1 MSKDLQQTIVRDSEV
16 SQLRTAV
23 RSEEPR
29 EQSAE
34 LKRSGRGS
42 ATAASGRKRKPKRK
56 RKAWVTILRWTV
68 VPILLFWSIIAGLY
82 VGYSVLG
89 KQPSGEVFQV
99 ETWKHVYD
107 LIFSNSN
114 TYDGKGEGR

>member
-1 MSKDLQQTIVRDSEV
+1 MSKDMQQTIVRDSEV

-23 RSEEPR
+23 RAEESR

-42 ATAASGRKRKPKRK
+42 SPAASGKKRKSKPR

-68 VPILLFWSIIAGLY
+68 VPILLFWSIMAGLY
-82 VGYSVLG
+82 VGYTVLG
-89 KQPSGEVFQV
+89 KHSSGEVFQV

-107 LIFSNSN
+107 LIFSNS
-114 TYDGKGEGR
+114 

>member
-16 SQLRTAV
+16 SQLRNSV
-23 RSEEPR
+23 RSEEAS

-42 ATAASGRKRKPKRK
+42 APAASGKKRKSKSKPK
-56 RKAWVTILRWTV
+56 RKAWVTLLRWTV

-89 KQPSGEVFQV
+89 KQPGGEVFQV
-99 ETWKHVYD
+99 ETWKHLYD
-107 LIFSNSN
+107 LIFSNS
-114 TYDGKGEGR
+114 